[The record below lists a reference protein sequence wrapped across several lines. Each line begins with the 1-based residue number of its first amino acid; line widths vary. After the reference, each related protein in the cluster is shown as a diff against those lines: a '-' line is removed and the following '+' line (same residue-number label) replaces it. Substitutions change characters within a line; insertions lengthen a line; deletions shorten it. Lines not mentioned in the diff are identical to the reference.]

1 MPLERVSQSFKDVS
15 MSFKVNPLNNDL
27 VALKNANAIAR
38 SVRNIILTSPGEK
51 FFNPDF
57 GSNVSKLLFENLDEV
72 TALAIRDEIET
83 AINNYE
89 PRVSLIDVEV
99 TPDFDGNSLDAK
111 IKYRIVGADIP
122 PQQDPRVC
130 IITDKINAS
139 FKFFKSGF

>member
-99 TPDFDGNSLDAK
+99 PPDFDGNSLDAK

-122 PQQDPRVC
+122 PQQLEFVLLPTR
-130 IITDKINAS
+130 
-139 FKFFKSGF
+139 

>member
-99 TPDFDGNSLDAK
+99 TPYFDGNSLDAK

-122 PQQDPRVC
+122 PQQLEFVLLPTR
-130 IITDKINAS
+130 
-139 FKFFKSGF
+139 

>member
-27 VALKNANAIAR
+27 VALKNANASAR

-122 PQQDPRVC
+122 PQQLEFVLLPTR
-130 IITDKINAS
+130 
-139 FKFFKSGF
+139 

>member
-1 MPLERVSQSFKDVS
+1 

-122 PQQDPRVC
+122 PHRIQSLYYYRQDKC
-130 IITDKINAS
+130 L
-139 FKFFKSGF
+139 F

>member
-122 PQQDPRVC
+122 PQQLEFVLLPT
-130 IITDKINAS
+130 I
-139 FKFFKSGF
+139 

>member
-57 GSNVSKLLFENLDEV
+57 GSNVSKLLFENLNEV

-122 PQQDPRVC
+122 PQQLEFVLLPTR
-130 IITDKINAS
+130 
-139 FKFFKSGF
+139 

>member
-27 VALKNANAIAR
+27 VALKNTNAIAR

-122 PQQDPRVC
+122 PQQLEFVLLPTR
-130 IITDKINAS
+130 
-139 FKFFKSGF
+139 

>member
-1 MPLERVSQSFKDVS
+1 VPLERVSQSFKDVS

-27 VALKNANAIAR
+27 VALKNTNAIAR

-99 TPDFDGNSLDAK
+99 TPDFDNNSLDTK

-122 PQQDPRVC
+122 PQQLEFVLLPTR
-130 IITDKINAS
+130 
-139 FKFFKSGF
+139 

>member
-1 MPLERVSQSFKDVS
+1 VPLERVSQSFKDVS

-27 VALKNANAIAR
+27 VALKNTNAIAR

-99 TPDFDGNSLDAK
+99 TPDFDNNSLDAK

-122 PQQDPRVC
+122 PQQLEFVLLPTR
-130 IITDKINAS
+130 
-139 FKFFKSGF
+139 

>member
-57 GSNVSKLLFENLDEV
+57 GS
-72 TALAIRDEIET
+72 
-83 AINNYE
+83 
-89 PRVSLIDVEV
+89 
-99 TPDFDGNSLDAK
+99 
-111 IKYRIVGADIP
+111 RITESYFLRILM
-122 PQQDPRVC
+122 
-130 IITDKINAS
+130 K
-139 FKFFKSGF
+139 